1 MQLSWTIECARS
13 IFIVWKRSF
22 LYDKKTAT
30 RQFPVR
36 WQFSIGAVFTA
47 DRKYSIISFRS
58 SLLQVQSCPSRKLF
72 SVVRNNAALIVLVD
86 EVFDLIRFQNLY
98 QCLYAFVVLV
108 AFLNCNHVYILLD
121 CFGISRLQ
129 SNCICTGQAS
139 LHSVVAVDNTEVNI
153 FQSTGYL
160 LRCKRND
167 LDVVRIL
174 NDVILCCGDTS
185 FGIQLDQTLCLQ

>member
-1 MQLSWTIECARS
+1 MKSLISSDFR
-13 IFIVWKRSF
+13 IFTSAC
-22 LYDKKTAT
+22 T
-30 RQFPVR
+30 
-36 WQFSIGAVFTA
+36 
-47 DRKYSIISFRS
+47 
-58 SLLQVQSCPSRKLF
+58 PSLF
-72 SVVRNNAALIVLVD
+72 SLPS
-86 EVFDLIRFQNLY
+86 
-98 QCLYAFVVLV
+98 
-108 AFLNCNHVYILLD
+108 LNCNHVYILLD

-129 SNCICTGQAS
+129 SNCICTGQSS